1 MTKKTINTYRDLKV
15 WQKSMA
21 LVISVYTF
29 TKSFPKDEL
38 YGLTPQLRR
47 CAVSI
52 PANIAEGYGRNSTK
66 DYVRFLRITMGSLFE
81 LQTLL
86 EISGKLDLLGKE
98 GFSEKYE
105 YSREVERM
113 LSSLIRKVS
122 ST

>member
-1 MTKKTINTYRDLKV
+1 
-15 WQKSMA
+15 MA
-21 LVISVYTF
+21 EIYDACNFGVYNYQII
-29 TKSFPKDEL
+29 PKDEL

-52 PANIAEGYGRNSTK
+52 PANIAEGYGRSSTK
-66 DYVRFLRITMGSLFE
+66 DYVRFLRIAMGSLFE

-86 EISGKLDLLGKE
+86 EISGKLDFLGKE
-98 GFSEKYE
+98 VFSEKYE

-122 ST
+122 SS